1 MSKKDLNKFLAKH
14 TSKKQNPKKENV
26 LQEIEMPKTKP
37 PKNAKKMKLFRFHFT
52 TPLHLGNARADYDS
66 TETVLHSD
74 TLYSAII
81 HAWSVLGIDIPDYTK
96 QDLGFTLS
104 SLFPFYQKDKESKES
119 DIVYFFPKP
128 AGKLLPKD
136 YGKHKDIKKIQYL
149 DTDYFQQCLEQGDIF
164 DMESKIDNIKGVYFT
179 HKDFDG
185 SFMQKKVYPRT
196 RISRT
201 GADDTEIYYIERIFF
216 TGNSG
221 LFCLFEDNNE
231 MYQKVKFALEYLQDE
246 GIGTDRHVGNGLF
259 RLEYANIDL
268 VSPENSDYCVNLSLF
283 CPESEEILNNMIDNN
298 SKWELL
304 KRGGWIT
311 QEPFLSYRKNSVYMF
326 KEASIFKMPHDKK
339 GVFSLGATVNLQPDI
354 IKNQPIF
361 RVGKSLFLGIKN

>member
-1 MSKKDLNKFLAKH
+1 MSKKTKNQFLAKN

-26 LQEIEMPKTKP
+26 LQEVEKPKIKP
-37 PKNAKKMKLFRFHFT
+37 PKNAKKMKLFRFHFN

-66 TETVLHSD
+66 SENALHSD

-104 SLFPFYQKDKESKES
+104 SLFPFYQKEKNSECL
-119 DIVYFFPKP
+119 YFFPKP
-128 AGKLLPKD
+128 TGKLLPKD

-149 DTDYFQQCLEQGDIF
+149 DQIYFQQCLEQGDIL
-164 DMESKIDNIKGVYFT
+164 DMESKADNIKGAYFSQN
-179 HKDFDG
+179 KDFDA

-216 TGNSG
+216 TGKSG
-221 LFCLFEDNNE
+221 LFCLFEGSDE
-231 MYQKVKFALEYLQDE
+231 VYQKVKFALEYLQSE

-259 RLEYANIDL
+259 ELEEANVFL
-268 VSPENSDYCVNLSLF
+268 ASAENSDYCVNLSLF
-283 CPESEEILNNMIDNN
+283 CPENEVQLNEMIDKN

-326 KEASIFKMPHDKK
+326 KEASIFKMPDDKK
-339 GVFSLGATVNLQPDI
+339 GVFSLGKTVDLKPDI
-354 IKNQPIF
+354 IENQPIF